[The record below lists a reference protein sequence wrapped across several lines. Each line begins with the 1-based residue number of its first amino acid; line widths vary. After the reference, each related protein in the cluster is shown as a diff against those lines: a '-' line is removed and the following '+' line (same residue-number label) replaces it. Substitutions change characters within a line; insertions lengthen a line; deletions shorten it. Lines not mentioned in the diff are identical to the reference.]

1 MFKKI
6 LIPLDGSELAER
18 ALEPAIHIAEKFGG
32 NVILLRVA
40 TPETVLVGLAGL
52 TPQPYEVYDAD
63 LRRDQEEAE
72 AYLNG
77 IETQWAAAKI
87 PIRTEVISGTPPE
100 MIVEAAQAAGV
111 DLVVMSTHGRSGLSR
126 LIYGSV
132 AEAVLRGARV
142 PVLLIPLKA

>member
-18 ALEPAIHIAEKFGG
+18 ALEPAIRIAEKFGSE
-32 NVILLRVA
+32 VILLRVA
-40 TPETVLVGLAGL
+40 VPETMLVGLGGL

-72 AYLNG
+72 AYLSG
-77 IETQWAAAKI
+77 IKTRWAAAKV

-100 MIVEAAQAAGV
+100 MIVEAAQEAGA

-142 PVLLIPLKA
+142 PMLLIPIKT